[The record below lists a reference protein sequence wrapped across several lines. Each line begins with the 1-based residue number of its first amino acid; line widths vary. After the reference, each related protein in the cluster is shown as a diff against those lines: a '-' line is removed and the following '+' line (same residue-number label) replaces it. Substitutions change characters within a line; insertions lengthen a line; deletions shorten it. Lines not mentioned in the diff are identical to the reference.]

1 MTEGTLLRRIKMSYK
16 ELLKEIT
23 ERLKA
28 TNVPEAESDAWRL
41 FEGITGFNRAH
52 FFMVGN
58 EEITDFAIIEKAR
71 LQTEKRVE
79 GCPVQYITGVQ
90 EFYGFEF
97 EVSKDT
103 LIPRF
108 DTELLVEE
116 TAKYSEG
123 KSVLD
128 MCTGTGC
135 ILIALAK
142 TAGIK
147 KGVGCDISEGAVEL
161 AKRNACRNHAE
172 DKTVFF
178 AGDLFNALK
187 GTEYENEKF
196 DIIVSN
202 PPYIKTAVIDT
213 LSASVRDY
221 EPRTALDG
229 SEDGLWFYRRI
240 TKEATCSLNDNGI
253 LAYEIGYDQGS
264 EVTALMLEQGF
275 TEVRVIKDYAG
286 LDRIVIGRKDK

>member
-1 MTEGTLLRRIKMSYK
+1 MTYR

-41 FEGITGFNRAH
+41 FEGITGFDRAAL
-52 FFMVGN
+52 FMKGN
-58 EEITDFAIIEKAR
+58 DSADEDAVRRAREWTDRRI
-71 LQTEKRVE
+71 E

-97 EVSKDT
+97 EVSPDT

-116 TAKYSEG
+116 AAKYAEG

-142 TAGIK
+142 TVKLKCA
-147 KGVGCDISEGAVEL
+147 VGCDISEGAVEL
-161 AKRNACRNHAE
+161 AKRNAVRNSVE
-172 DKTVFF
+172 EEVSFF
-178 AGDLFNALK
+178 GGDLFCALK
-187 GTEYENEKF
+187 GTEYEGRCF
-196 DIIVSN
+196 DLIVSN
-202 PPYIKTAVIDT
+202 PPYIRTADIERLDT
-213 LSASVRDY
+213 EVRDH

-229 SEDGLWFYRRI
+229 MEDGLCFYRKI
-240 TKEATCSLNDNGI
+240 TREATYSLTDNGI
-253 LAYEIGYDQGS
+253 LAYEIGYDQG
-264 EVTALMLEQGF
+264 EDVKRIMEDEGF
-275 TEVRVIKDYAG
+275 SGIEVIKDYAG
-286 LDRIVIGRKDK
+286 LDRIVIGRKVR